1 MLLIQI
7 FYWSTNQTITQR
19 AMAAPTV
26 QEAQRGVYA
35 AAVIRVLF
43 IPAMVVIPGI
53 VAFKLYG
60 DIGDQAYGRIVG
72 DLLPSYYPAC
82 FSCYCRCGTK
92 LL

>member
-1 MLLIQI
+1 
-7 FYWSTNQTITQR
+7 
-19 AMAAPTV
+19 MAAPTV

-60 DIGDQAYGRIVG
+60 DIGDQAYGRVVIVG
-72 DLLPSYYPAC
+72 DLLQEAQLAAVIRVDNMAC
-82 FSCYCRCGTK
+82 LQLRLPLRY
-92 LL
+92 